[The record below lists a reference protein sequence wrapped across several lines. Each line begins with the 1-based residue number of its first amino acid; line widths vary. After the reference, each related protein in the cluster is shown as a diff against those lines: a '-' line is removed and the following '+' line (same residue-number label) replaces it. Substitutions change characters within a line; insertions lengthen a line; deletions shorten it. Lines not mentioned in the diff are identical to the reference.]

1 MITIKNFRLT
11 IPAIPLVLP
20 SEIRLPLRTPQIQPF
35 AKKKM
40 PKDNSIQS
48 VLIIG
53 SGPIII
59 GQACE
64 FDYSGTQAARSL
76 REEGIK
82 VTLINSNPATIM
94 TDPMMADKVYLLP
107 LTVESIEQILQ
118 ESEAS
123 GNRIDAVL
131 PTMGGQTALN
141 LAKEAEDLGLWN
153 QYNVKLIGVDIKAI
167 DKAEDREKFR
177 QWMIDL
183 GVNVAQAKTANSF
196 LEGKE
201 FAQEIG
207 FPLVIRPSFTLG
219 GTGGGFVHD
228 KEELDEALNRGLQ
241 ASPIHEVLVEK
252 AVLGWKEFELELL
265 RDAADNVC
273 IICTVENFDPMG
285 VHTGDSITVAPAMTL
300 SDTGMQL
307 MRNTAIKMMRDLG
320 NFAGGCNV
328 QFAMNPDTEEIIAIE
343 INPRV
348 SRSSALASKA
358 TGYPIAKIA
367 AKLAIGFNLDEL
379 ENQITKTTSAYFE
392 PALDY
397 VIVKIPRWNF
407 DKFKGANDTLGL
419 QMKSVGEVMAIG
431 RSFTEAV
438 QKACQSL
445 ENNAVGLGYYGKSLM
460 HADELLEYIKT
471 PKWDRIFRIK
481 DALMAGISVSSI
493 SKATNGIDRWF
504 LLEIQKLCNL
514 EKEMAKYDLA
524 DLPDEL
530 LREAKVHGFSDEQI
544 SRITQHGDEE
554 DVYKKRKEAGIT
566 RVYKMVDTCSAEFE
580 AKTPYFYS
588 TFETP
593 SVSAEGDG
601 LATSNESKRS
611 SKKKIIVLGSGPNR
625 IGQGIEFDY
634 CCVHGLLAIKECGYE
649 AIMVNCNPETVSTDF
664 DMADKLYFEPVYW
677 EHIWEI
683 IEHEQPEGVI
693 VQLGGQTALK
703 LAEKLNEKGIKIIG
717 TSFES
722 LDIAEDRGRFSDL
735 LKELEIPY
743 PEYGTA
749 WSVDDAIAVAN
760 KVGYP
765 VLVRPSYVLGGQRMR
780 IVLNDEEVEKAVV
793 SLLKHIPG
801 NKILIDHFL
810 DRCQEAEID
819 AICDGDKFHVMGIM
833 EHIEPAGI
841 HSGDSNAVLPAFN
854 LSPLEIQDMVDYA
867 KKIALALKVK
877 GLINIQFAIKD
888 GKVYVIEANPRA
900 SRTTPFIAK
909 AYGVPYLNYATK
921 VMLDKLKVA
930 DIPEEKNLEGFAIKE
945 PVFSFNKFPGV
956 NKELGPE
963 MKSTGEAIRF
973 IKNLRDPYFRQLYK
987 DRSMYLSK

>member
-1 MITIKNFRLT
+1 
-11 IPAIPLVLP
+11 
-20 SEIRLPLRTPQIQPF
+20 
-35 AKKKM
+35 M
-40 PKDNSIQS
+40 PKNNSIQS

-76 REEGIK
+76 REEGVK
-82 VTLINSNPATIM
+82 VILINSNPATIM
-94 TDPMMADKVYLLP
+94 TDPMMADRVYLLP
-107 LTVESIEQILQ
+107 LTVESIEMILDENQ
-118 ESEAS
+118 
-123 GNRIDAVL
+123 IDAVL

-141 LAKEAEDLGLWN
+141 LCKDVDEMGIWEK
-153 QYNVKLIGVDIKAI
+153 YNVKLIGVDIKAI

-177 QWMIDL
+177 QWMIEM
-183 GVNVAQAKTANSF
+183 GISVCPAKIANSF

-207 FPLVIRPSFTLG
+207 FPLVLRPSFTLG
-219 GTGGGFVHD
+219 GTGGSIVFK
-228 KEELDEALNRGLQ
+228 KENLDEALNQALT

-265 RDAADNVC
+265 RDNADNVA

-300 SDTGMQL
+300 SDTAFQK
-307 MRNTAIKMMRDLG
+307 MRNTAISMMRNLG

-328 QFAMNPDTEEIIAIE
+328 QFAMNPQTEEIIVVE

-367 AKLAIGFNLDEL
+367 AKLAIGYNLDEL
-379 ENQITKTTSAYFE
+379 KNQITQSTSAYFE

-407 DKFKGANDTLGL
+407 DKFKGADDTLGF
-419 QMKSVGEVMAIG
+419 QMKSVGEVMGIG
-431 RSFTEAV
+431 RSFAEAI

-445 ENNAVGLGYYGKSLM
+445 ENEAVGLGYYGKSLM
-460 HADELLEYIKT
+460 HSEDLINYIKI

-481 DALMAGISVSSI
+481 DALMAGASVKRICES
-493 SKATNGIDRWF
+493 TLIDRWF
-504 LLEIQKLCNL
+504 IYQIQKICDC
-514 EKEMAKYDLA
+514 EREIEKYDLKS
-524 DLPDEL
+524 LPDEVL
-530 LREAKVHGFSDEQI
+530 TEAKMLGFSDEQI
-544 SRITQHGDEE
+544 VRIMKEE
-554 DVYKKRKEAGIT
+554 DAEALYERRKKMGLT

-588 TFETP
+588 SFERRSDNT
-593 SVSAEGDG
+593 A
-601 LATSNESKRS
+601 LLSNESVKT

-634 CCVHGLLAIKECGYE
+634 CCVHGLLAVKECGYE

-664 DMADKLYFEPVYW
+664 DIADKLYFEPVFW
-677 EHIWEI
+677 EHIREI
-683 IEHEQPEGVI
+683 VDHEQPEGVI

-703 LAEKLNEKGIKIIG
+703 LAKLLHEKGVKIIG
-717 TSFES
+717 TSFDNM
-722 LDIAEDRGRFSDL
+722 DIAEDRGRFSDM
-735 LKELEIPY
+735 LKELHIPY
-743 PEYGTA
+743 PKYGTA
-749 WSVDDAIAVAN
+749 YNTDDAIEVA
-760 KVGYP
+760 KQVGYP

-780 IVLNDEEVEKAVV
+780 IVLNDEELEKGVL
-793 SLLKHIPG
+793 SLLKHLPG

-819 AICDGDKFHVMGIM
+819 AIFDGDDFHVMGVM

-841 HSGDSNAVLPAFN
+841 HSGDSNAVLPQFN
-854 LSPLEIQDMVDYA
+854 LTPLVVQTMEEYA
-867 KKIALALKVK
+867 EKIARALNIK
-877 GLINIQFAIKD
+877 GLINIQFAIKN
-888 GKVYVIEANPRA
+888 GNVFVIEANPRA

-909 AYGVPYLNYATK
+909 AYEIPYLNVATK
-921 VMLDKLKVA
+921 VMLGAAKLK
-930 DIPEEKNLEGFAIKE
+930 EFSFEKKLQGFAIKE

-973 IKNLRDPYFRQLYK
+973 IKDLRDPYFRQLYK
-987 DRSMYLSK
+987 ERSMHLSK

>member
-1 MITIKNFRLT
+1 LHATKEAKYNMPIDKSIK
-11 IPAIPLVLP
+11 
-20 SEIRLPLRTPQIQPF
+20 
-35 AKKKM
+35 
-40 PKDNSIQS
+40 S

-53 SGPIII
+53 SGPIVI

-64 FDYSGTQAARSL
+64 FDYSGTQAARSI
-76 REEGIK
+76 REEGVK
-82 VTLINSNPATIM
+82 VILINSNPATIM
-94 TDPMMADKVYLLP
+94 TDPMMADRVYLLP
-107 LTVESIEQILQ
+107 LTVESIEQILDENQ
-118 ESEAS
+118 
-123 GNRIDAVL
+123 IDAVL

-141 LAKEAEDLGLWN
+141 LCKEADELGVWEK
-153 QYNVKLIGVDIKAI
+153 YGVRLIGVDIKAI

-177 QWMIDL
+177 NWMIEMNIA
-183 GVNVAQAKTANSF
+183 VCPAKTANSF

-219 GTGGGFVHD
+219 GSGGSIVFK
-228 KEELDEALNRGLQ
+228 KEELDEALNNGLT

-265 RDAADNVC
+265 RDLNDNVV
-273 IICTVENFDPMG
+273 IICGVENFDPMG
-285 VHTGDSITVAPAMTL
+285 VHTGDSITVAPCMTL
-300 SDTGMQL
+300 SDTAYQD
-307 MRNTAIKMMRDLG
+307 MRNTAIRMMRALG

-328 QFAMNPDTEEIIAIE
+328 QFALNPQTEELVVVE

-367 AKLAIGFNLDEL
+367 AKLALGFNLDEL
-379 ENQITKTTSAYFE
+379 KNQITQSTSAYFE

-407 DKFKGANDTLGL
+407 DKFKGANDTLGF
-419 QMKSVGEVMAIG
+419 QMKSVGEVMGIG
-431 RSFTEAV
+431 RSFAEAV

-445 ENNAVGLGYYGKSLM
+445 ENEAVGLGYYGKSLM
-460 HADELLEYIKT
+460 HADELIEYIKI

-481 DALMAGISVSSI
+481 DALMAGASI
-493 SKATNGIDRWF
+493 KRICESTGIDRWF
-504 LLEIQKLCNL
+504 IYQIQKICEC
-514 EKEMAKYDLA
+514 EKKIAKYDLKT
-524 DLPDEL
+524 LPDAL
-530 LREAKVHGFSDEQI
+530 LTEAKLLGFSDEQI
-544 SRITQHGDEE
+544 VRIMNEE
-554 DVYKKRKEAGIT
+554 NSELVYERRKAMGLT
-566 RVYKMVDTCSAEFE
+566 RVFKMVDTCSAEFE

-588 TFETP
+588 TFEKAPTSLP
-593 SVSAEGDG
+593 DG
-601 LATSNESKRS
+601 GAQILSNESKLS

-634 CCVHGLLAIKECGYE
+634 CCVHGLLAVKEAGFE

-664 DMADKLYFEPVYW
+664 DIADKLYFEPVFW
-677 EHIWEI
+677 EHLWEI
-683 IEHEQPEGVI
+683 IEHEKPEGVI

-703 LAEKLNEKGIKIIG
+703 LAKKLHEKGIKIIG
-717 TSFES
+717 TSFDS
-722 LDIAEDRGRFSDL
+722 MDIAEDRGRFSDT
-735 LKELEIPY
+735 LKELGIPY
-743 PEYGTA
+743 PNYGTA
-749 WSVDDAIAVAN
+749 YDTDEAIEVAK

-765 VLVRPSYVLGGQRMR
+765 VLIRPSYVIGGQRMR
-780 IVLNDEEVEKAVV
+780 IVLNDEDLEKGIL
-793 SLLKHIPG
+793 SLIKHLPG

-819 AICDGDKFHVMGIM
+819 AIFDGEDFHIMGVM

-841 HSGDSNAVLPAFN
+841 HSGDSNAVLPEFN
-854 LSPLEIQDMVDYA
+854 LSPLIVHTMEEYA
-867 KKIALALKVK
+867 EKIARTLNIK

-888 GKVYVIEANPRA
+888 GNVFVIEANPRA

-909 AYGVPYLNYATK
+909 AYQIPYLNIATK
-921 VMLDKLKVA
+921 IMLGVAKIKDFKYEKKLK
-930 DIPEEKNLEGFAIKE
+930 GFAIKE

-956 NKELGPE
+956 SKELGPE

-973 IKNLRDPYFRQLYK
+973 IKDLKDPYFRQLYK
-987 DRSMYLSK
+987 ERSMHLSK